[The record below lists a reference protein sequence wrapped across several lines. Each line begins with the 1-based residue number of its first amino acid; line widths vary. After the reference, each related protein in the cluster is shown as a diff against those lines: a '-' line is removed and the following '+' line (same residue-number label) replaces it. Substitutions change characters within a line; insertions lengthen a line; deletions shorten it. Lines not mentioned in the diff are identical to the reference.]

1 MMPNNNVAMNTA
13 APAATK
19 IKKPNFFT
27 KRRDY
32 SIGGLVALLIGSVV
46 MIFPFVY
53 ALSASLVS
61 SGLSVYNM
69 KWFQEWEWSNYARVF
84 QEMEF
89 FRYALNTLTIA
100 AINIVGTIISNC
112 FVGFGFA
119 RYNFKGSQALFFG
132 ALCTMFLPG
141 TVMSIPMF
149 IIWSEIGVVDTYIPL
164 TIGSFFGSAMNIF
177 LMRQCFKGLP
187 GGLYEAALIDGAQPL
202 YIWARIYM
210 PLARPMIA
218 TLALRTFQSCWNDLF
233 GPLIYLTSNSKRTI
247 SLALANF
254 NATYE
259 NSGDTHILMAAA
271 VVAMLPTVIVY
282 TFTQKQFIAGM
293 ASAAIKG

>member
-1 MMPNNNVAMNTA
+1 MPNMNNSAQTAA
-13 APAATK
+13 APAVK

-32 SIGGLVALLIGSVV
+32 SIWGLLALLLGSVV
-46 MIFPFVY
+46 MIFPFVF
-53 ALSASLVS
+53 AFSGSLATNNSAIF
-61 SGLSVYNM
+61 GM
-69 KWFQEWEWSNYARVF
+69 KWFTEWHWDNYRIVF
-84 QEMEF
+84 TELNF
-89 FRYALNTLTIA
+89 LKYAMNTLTIT
-100 AINIVGTIISNC
+100 AINIVGTILSNC

-119 RYNFKGSQALFFG
+119 RYNFKGSNALFFG

-141 TVMSIPMF
+141 TVMSVPMF
-149 IIWSEIGVVDTYIPL
+149 IVWSRLGFVNTFIPL

-187 GGLYEAALIDGAQPL
+187 AGLYEAAMIDGANPL

-218 TLALRTFQSCWNDLF
+218 TLALRTFTSCWNDLF
-233 GPLIYLTSNSKRTI
+233 GPLIYITGDEKRTI

-254 NATYE
+254 STSHESEAY
-259 NSGDTHILMAAA
+259 IVMAAA
-271 VVAMLPTVIVY
+271 IIAMLPTTIVY
-282 TFTQKQFIAGM
+282 AFTQKQFVAGM

>member
-1 MMPNNNVAMNTA
+1 MPNNNVAVNS
-13 APAATK
+13 APAADK

-32 SIGGLVALLIGSVV
+32 SIWGFLGLLIGAVV

-53 ALSASLVS
+53 AISASLVS
-61 SGLSVYNM
+61 NGLSVYNM
-69 KWFQEWEWSNYARVF
+69 KWFAEWEWGNYVRVF
-84 QEMEF
+84 KEMDF
-89 FRYALNTLTIA
+89 IRYAGNTLLIA
-100 AINIVGTIISNC
+100 VLDIVGSILSNT

-119 RYNFKGSQALFFG
+119 RYEFKGSKQLFFG

-141 TVMSIPMF
+141 TVMTVPMF
-149 IIWSEIGVVDTYIPL
+149 IIWSNLGLTDTYVPL
-164 TIGSFFGSAMNIF
+164 VIGCFFGQAMNIF

-187 GGLYEAALIDGAQPL
+187 AGLYEAAMIDGAQPL

-218 TLALRTFQSCWNDLF
+218 TLALRAFQGAWNNLF
-233 GPLIYLTSNSKRTI
+233 GPLIYITSNEKRTI
-247 SLALANF
+247 SLALANY
-254 NATYE
+254 NSKYE
-259 NSGDTHILMAAA
+259 NSGDTQLLMAAA
-271 VVAMLPTVIVY
+271 VIAMIPTVVVY
-282 TFTQKQFIAGM
+282 TVVQKQFIAGM